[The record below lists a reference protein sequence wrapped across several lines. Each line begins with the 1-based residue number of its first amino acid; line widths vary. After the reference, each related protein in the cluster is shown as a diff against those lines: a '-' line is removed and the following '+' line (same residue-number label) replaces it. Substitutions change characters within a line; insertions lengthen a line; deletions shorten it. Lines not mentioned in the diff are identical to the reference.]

1 MSKLK
6 IGIQKSGK
14 LYNGSID
21 LLNRADIKFD
31 QTKNQLIHLSKN
43 FPLEIYFLRNSDI
56 PKYVEDGVLDI
67 AIIGNNQLLEN
78 GLDIK
83 ITEKLG
89 FSKCRLSLAIPK
101 EKSFSD
107 IGFFENK
114 LIATSYPKSTKFFF
128 NDLNISVRIHKISGS
143 VEIAPNIGLADGI
156 CDLVSTGSTL
166 ENNGLKEVALVLESE
181 AVLIESARVTDE
193 KQSILNELLFRIR
206 SITRAVNK
214 KYILFNILN
223 KNVDDIILL
232 LPVLKSPTILKL
244 KRPGWSSVH
253 AVIDKEKFWQIVS
266 KIKEK
271 GAQDILV
278 MPIENIIS

>member
-67 AIIGNNQLLEN
+67 AIIGNNQLLES
-78 GLDIK
+78 GSDIK

-101 EKSFSD
+101 DKLFSD

-114 LIATSYPKSTKFFF
+114 LIATSLPKKCRSPGLLVFPSIIAW
-128 NDLNISVRIHKISGS
+128 LNFSDCCQESLGS
-143 VEIAPNIGLADGI
+143 SMP
-156 CDLVSTGSTL
+156 
-166 ENNGLKEVALVLESE
+166 
-181 AVLIESARVTDE
+181 
-193 KQSILNELLFRIR
+193 
-206 SITRAVNK
+206 VNK
-214 KYILFNILN
+214 KIVWTNPEQSN
-223 KNVDDIILL
+223 PPEV
-232 LPVLKSPTILKL
+232 LPPHL
-244 KRPGWSSVH
+244 
-253 AVIDKEKFWQIVS
+253 
-266 KIKEK
+266 
-271 GAQDILV
+271 
-278 MPIENIIS
+278 